1 VVSKAKLALTLGTLI
16 VLSIGW
22 AAPFGAAR
30 SFDNGQREQQRVGAD
45 TERLSLALSPIRFR
59 EDPSAGLLVNGW
71 INGAGPFTFALDTG
85 AGVSIITS
93 RIVSAARLQVT
104 KSRRPLVGGLTTTPI
119 ASNQQTR
126 ATRLALGTAANAVP
140 AAPTLAVV
148 ATLPGMIDGIL
159 DPSDLFGG
167 LAYSIDLPNRQ
178 LIAFDAKSN
187 GLDLVHPPRDGAIV
201 RWIKT
206 GGSDRPFVKLGDGR
220 LALIDTGSSFGLAV
234 NEPASAGR
242 NHINRSVND
251 LGGGAV
257 QSREVVPTTVR
268 IGDLMLK
275 SVPTDV
281 LMGVP
286 ASTPL
291 LLGRRALYPFKITFD
306 PTSRLIIF
314 EPTLRSR

>member
-1 VVSKAKLALTLGTLI
+1 VFSKAKLALTLGTLI
-16 VLSIGW
+16 VLTIGW
-22 AAPFGAAR
+22 AAPLGAAH
-30 SFDNGQREQQRVGAD
+30 SFENGQREQQRVRSEA
-45 TERLSLALSPIRFR
+45 ERLSLALSPIRFR
-59 EDPSAGLLVNGW
+59 EDRSAGLLVNGW
-71 INGAGPFTFALDTG
+71 VNGAGPFTFALDTG
-85 AGVSIITS
+85 AGVSIVTN
-93 RIVSAARLQVT
+93 RVVSAAGLQVT
-104 KSRRPLVGGLTTTPI
+104 NSKRPLVGGLTTSPI
-119 ASNQQTR
+119 ASHQETR
-126 ATRLALGTAANAVP
+126 ATRVALGTTANTVP
-140 AAPTLAVV
+140 VTIALAVV
-148 ATLPGMIDGIL
+148 ATLPGMIDGVL
-159 DPSDLFGG
+159 DPSDLFGT

-206 GGSDRPFVKLGDGR
+206 GGSDRPFVKLSDGR

-234 NEPASAGR
+234 NEPASSGR

-257 QSREVVPTTVR
+257 QSREVAPTTVS
-268 IGDLMLK
+268 IGDLVLR

-286 ASTPL
+286 ADTPM

-306 PTSRLIIF
+306 PVSRLIIF
-314 EPTLRSR
+314 EPTLKSR